1 MGQDIDWAGV
11 PFFAVF
17 HHDGHF
23 FRAPGLYG
31 FVRNLC
37 GVRTLLFVDH
47 TDNIAVATEGHRLWG
62 EARIDRLVLR
72 AHIIKRCEPLLNV
85 LEEHA
90 LPYADERSAEAHRS
104 AGHSCRH
111 RTSFRTA
118 YYMLAGPAYWRST
131 DDAGITKLL
140 FFLVGATGFEPAT
153 P

>member
-11 PFFAVF
+11 PFLAVF

-62 EARIDRLVLR
+62 EVIRLGCNELHINTKTEGPHRSTGAARPHHQTLR
-72 AHIIKRCEPLLNV
+72 ALVGR
-85 LEEHA
+85 
-90 LPYADERSAEAHRS
+90 
-104 AGHSCRH
+104 AGGSR
-111 RTSFRTA
+111 R
-118 YYMLAGPAYWRST
+118 AYWALGSIGRSQ
-131 DDAGITKLL
+131 
-140 FFLVGATGFEPAT
+140 VGDKRLG
-153 P
+153 